1 VRLKPLGHLSGVER
15 NLLTLAEIFSIRM
28 AMDGRYLH
36 LATQK
41 TQMCRRN
48 TILRA
53 APSQVD

>member
-1 VRLKPLGHLSGVER
+1 VER

-48 TILRA
+48 TILRG

>member
-1 VRLKPLGHLSGVER
+1 VER

-36 LATQK
+36 AATRK
-41 TQMCRRN
+41 AQMCRRN

-53 APSQVD
+53 AASQVD